1 MRITGGMV
9 KGRRL
14 AKIKG
19 SNIRPTSDMVR
30 ASIFNILGQT
40 LTGLAV
46 LDLFA
51 GTGSLGIE
59 SLSRGAKRALFIDKS
74 SRALAILKKNL
85 TICGYE
91 ALSFIA
97 REELPKGLAR
107 IQDLRC
113 GQFDLVFIDPPYGK
127 GYIEPT
133 IFKLI
138 EMNLLAKDSM
148 IVVESATNESNPLPP
163 KVHNLQL
170 KLTRSYGSTLIG
182 LYSNH
187 EEG

>member
-30 ASIFNILGQT
+30 GSIFNILGQK

-59 SLSRGAKRALFIDKS
+59 SLSRGAKKAVFIDKS
-74 SRALAILKKNL
+74 IRALATIKKNL

-91 ALSFIA
+91 ALSIIA
-97 REELPKGLAR
+97 REELPNGLAR
-107 IQDLRC
+107 IQDLGC
-113 GQFDLVFIDPPYGK
+113 GQFDLAFIDPPYGK

-133 IFKLI
+133 IYKLI
-138 EMNLLAKDSM
+138 EMNLLAKDSRV
-148 IVVESATNESNPLPP
+148 VVESATNESNPLPS
-163 KVHNLQL
+163 KVHNLRL